1 MQLISFWFGIFS
13 ASVAILASLS
23 NRSLRFFSREQLEL
37 RCARDNRQG
46 RVRDILNN
54 RRNCRMAAELLQV
67 MASIGVV
74 FCLMYMI
81 PADSIPTVYFRL
93 AAIVVTLI
101 TIEVWIPRAVSHIWT
116 NTFLYYSWP
125 AIFFLSRVLSPLV
138 FTGRMIDQLFHRL
151 AGLRFGEQDQKP
163 VEGEILAVISEAAR
177 EGLLETDAREMI
189 ESTIDMRQAEV
200 SKIMTPRTDMT
211 TMPVSATLN
220 EARNLM
226 IEAAHSRVP
235 VHRENRD
242 DIVGILYI
250 RDLLAHVS
258 SIDGNEKCS
267 IESIIRPPFYVPETK
282 SVPALLQEFQRHR
295 IQIAIVLDVYGGVS
309 GLVTIEDV
317 LAEVVGGIEEE
328 YEEIAPDAIQI
339 IGENVVEVDGRVHV
353 DELNERLDLSL
364 PEDGDFDTVGGF
376 VFSQLG
382 RLPTTGEQFDF
393 QTVHFTMIAVG
404 KRKIDRLKLEFTR
417 EIEPPNMDPAI
428 E

>member
-1 MQLISFWFGIFS
+1 MEFISFWFGIFS

-74 FCLMYMI
+74 FCLI
-81 PADSIPTVYFRL
+81 DIIPTIHPNIYFRL

-101 TIEVWIPRAVSHIWT
+101 TIEVWIPRAVAHIWT

-125 AIFFLSRVLSPLV
+125 AIFLLSRLLLPLV

-295 IQIAIVLDVYGGVS
+295 IQIAIVLDEYGGVS
-309 GLVTIEDV
+309 GLVTIEDI
-317 LAEVVGGIEEE
+317 L
-328 YEEIAPDAIQI
+328 
-339 IGENVVEVDGRVHV
+339 
-353 DELNERLDLSL
+353 
-364 PEDGDFDTVGGF
+364 
-376 VFSQLG
+376 
-382 RLPTTGEQFDF
+382 
-393 QTVHFTMIAVG
+393 
-404 KRKIDRLKLEFTR
+404 
-417 EIEPPNMDPAI
+417 
-428 E
+428 